1 MSIQTGPKRL
11 LFNELT
17 AASVNVASGVVTIQ
31 GLPPFLAASTSNC
44 FKECTKFCT
53 EQVVTIT
60 PTIPSATCECPWLW
74 TLKIVKKAC
83 TTTYR
88 VQETFESSTEYNFG
102 DPNGAPLTV
111 NAIVASMLAQINGN
125 EDSIITAVGVG
136 APGSYTA
143 FTITEKDCDSD
154 TATCGFEYFVNS
166 GTFSAITAHV
176 APILNRSQL
185 AREFAILPG
194 SMFTDPQL
202 ARQGEY
208 CVYGFRINPINRVN
222 DPHLADALT
231 DRYLDVEIYVN
242 SDLANF
248 AADWDTPL
256 LAAVTCLA

>member
-11 LFNELT
+11 LFNTLT
-17 AASVNVASGVVTIQ
+17 ADSVNVASGVVTIQ
-31 GLPPFLAASTSNC
+31 GLPPFLATSTSNC
-44 FKECTKFCT
+44 YKQCTTVCT

-74 TLKIVKKAC
+74 TLQIVKKAC

-111 NAIVASMLAQINGN
+111 NAIVTSMLAQINGN
-125 EDSIITAVGVG
+125 DDSIITAVGVG

-154 TATCGFEYFVNS
+154 LATCGFEYFVNS

-194 SMFTDPQL
+194 SMFSDPQL
-202 ARQGEY
+202 ARGASY
-208 CVYGFRINPINRVN
+208 CVYGFRINPIRQVN

-231 DRYLDVEIYVN
+231 DRYLDVEIYVDN
-242 SDLANF
+242 TLATF

-256 LAAVTCLA
+256 LAAVTCLD